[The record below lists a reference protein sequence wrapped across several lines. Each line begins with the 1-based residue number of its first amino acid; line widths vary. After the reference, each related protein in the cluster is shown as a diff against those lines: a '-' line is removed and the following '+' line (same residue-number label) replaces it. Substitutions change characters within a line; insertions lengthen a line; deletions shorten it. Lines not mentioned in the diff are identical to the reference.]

1 VSIQQK
7 KSDGTWKL
15 ICLAAVI
22 GLAAMLLLELV
33 TQRQAYKASADSEIF
48 APLPATASAPRSGK

>member
-1 VSIQQK
+1 VSIQTK

-15 ICLAAVI
+15 ICIAAVV

-33 TQRQAYKASADSEIF
+33 TQRQAYKASADSQIS
-48 APLPATASAPRSGK
+48 APLPATVSAPRSSK

>member
-15 ICLAAVI
+15 ICLAAVV
-22 GLAAMLLLELV
+22 GLGGMLLLELV
-33 TQRQAYKASADSEIF
+33 TQRQAYKASADSQIS
-48 APLPATASAPRSGK
+48 APLPATASAPKSSK

>member
-15 ICLAAVI
+15 ICIAAVV
-22 GLAAMLLLELV
+22 GLGGMLLLDLV
-33 TQRQAYKASADSEIF
+33 TQRQAYKASADAQIS
-48 APLPATASAPRSGK
+48 APLPATAPVSKP